1 MPHTPRLIVID
12 DTPDH
17 FYFLAQVPSHS
28 LKLHMRKKG
37 LLVEVL
43 AVVRELLVVAGQL
56 REKYGA
62 FEVRENMVGVLRS
75 EELLLWINEQYQVN

>member
-1 MPHTPRLIVID
+1 ML
-12 DTPDH
+12 
-17 FYFLAQVPSHS
+17 
-28 LKLHMRKKG
+28 
-37 LLVEVL
+37 
-43 AVVRELLVVAGQL
+43 RELLVVAGQL